1 MFLVCLLFIVILVDM
16 QAMEVETCF
25 D

>member
-1 MFLVCLLFIVILVDM
+1 MFLVCLLFIVKLVDM